1 LLDEPG
7 TSLHGE
13 AQRDF
18 LAYIFHELGSKQQVL
33 YTTHSLHMI
42 NTGHY
47 ESLRAVHDQA
57 TRENPELGV
66 AVTSIDLCS
75 DWHTALPVEAALGY
89 AVSQQMFLNPGP
101 HVAVADNSDLVLL
114 KQMSRCL
121 TRIGRVGL
129 DPQISIIPAGTVAN
143 IAVFIALLGRRLDI
157 RAVVDGPQTATV
169 VAQVRAA
176 AESAGMPLSKVV
188 TIGDL
193 AGVPDNADIEDLF
206 TPKDYVWLYLRCGNR
221 LATATGLPRPDQPI
235 LQRISA
241 EHGEFDPI
249 GPAHRLAEHLDEF
262 SAQVDQET
270 LDRFET
276 LYRLLNM

>member
-1 LLDEPG
+1 
-7 TSLHGE
+7 
-13 AQRDF
+13 
-18 LAYIFHELGSKQQVL
+18 
-33 YTTHSLHMI
+33 
-42 NTGHY
+42 
-47 ESLRAVHDQA
+47 
-57 TRENPELGV
+57 
-66 AVTSIDLCS
+66 
-75 DWHTALPVEAALGY
+75 
-89 AVSQQMFLNPGP
+89 
-101 HVAVADNSDLVLL
+101 
-114 KQMSRCL
+114 
-121 TRIGRVGL
+121 
-129 DPQISIIPAGTVAN
+129 VAN

-235 LQRISA
+235 LRRISA

-249 GPAHRLAEHLDEF
+249 GPALRLAENLDEF